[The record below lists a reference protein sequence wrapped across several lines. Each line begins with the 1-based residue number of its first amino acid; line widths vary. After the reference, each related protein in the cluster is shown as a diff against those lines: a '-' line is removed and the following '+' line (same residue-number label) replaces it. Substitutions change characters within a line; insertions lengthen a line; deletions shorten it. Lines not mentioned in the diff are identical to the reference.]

1 MNIREMLNTEGFIK
15 TVTDVEQLAAMW
27 VYAKDTETTATADRR
42 AIEDQIR
49 KIASIRDDVEG
60 TENLALEGFKV
71 KVVSRI
77 DRKVDADKV
86 QELAAEHGLTDHLST
101 LFRWKPEINM
111 AIWKAADEAITKPLA
126 AAITAKPGRPSFT
139 IEPITTKE

>member
-1 MNIREMLNTEGFIK
+1 MNIREMLKTEGFIK
-15 TVTDVEQLAAMW
+15 TVTDVEQLAEMW
-27 VYAKDTETTATADRR
+27 LYAKDTETTATADRR

-111 AIWKAADEAITKPLA
+111 AIWKATDESITKALA
-126 AAITAKPGRPSFT
+126 GAITAKPGRPSFT

>member
-1 MNIREMLNTEGFIK
+1 MNIREMLKTEGFIK
-15 TVTDVEQLAAMW
+15 TVTDVEQLAEMW
-27 VYAKDTETTATADRR
+27 IYAKDTETTATADRR

-111 AIWKAADEAITKPLA
+111 AIWKATDEAITKPLA

-139 IEPITTKE
+139 IEPIKTKE